1 MKKNVFYPV
10 VLMLVAA
17 FTFTSCDNLNDRDL
31 AISEFDTQ
39 MAEDDAIAEE
49 AFTSLDAMI
58 DEDILTLDASD
69 YNTGIMLKSSS
80 EEPYVCKT
88 ITVDHPDTTMFPK
101 VITIDYG
108 AGCSTEINGETYTR
122 KGKIVITITNRWFLE
137 GAVRTAEFV
146 DFYLNDV
153 KVEGTRTVEN
163 LGINED
169 GNLMFAHQLMNGKL
183 IYNDSLVYT
192 RNCTSTHEWHRASN
206 PADDA
211 WYISGTRNGTTV
223 EGYMYQHEI
232 TNRLMLVRCAEFGY
246 QWVIVEGE
254 ISMTRNGKTAQ
265 LNYGEGNC
273 DGTALLTVGDRE
285 REIQIRNRYHE
296 RRRLHTGQ

>member
-1 MKKNVFYPV
+1 MKKNVFYPFI
-10 VLMLVAA
+10 LLLAAA

-31 AISEFDTQ
+31 AISELDTQ

-58 DEDILTLDASD
+58 DEDILALDANE
-69 YNTGIMLKSSS
+69 YNTGTMLKSSS
-80 EEPYVCKT
+80 EDPYACKT
-88 ITVDHPDTTMFPK
+88 ITVDHPDTTWFPK

-108 AGCSTEINGETYTR
+108 TGCSVVLNGDTYTR

-163 LGINED
+163 MGINEE
-169 GNLMFAHQLMNGKL
+169 GNLMFAHQLINGKL
-183 IYNDSLVYT
+183 IYNDTLVYT
-192 RNCTSTHEWHRASN
+192 RNCSSEHEWSRGST
-206 PADDA
+206 PAEDT
-211 WYISGTRNGTTV
+211 WYITGTRTGTTV
-223 EGYMYQHEI
+223 EGYMYQHVI

-246 QWVIVEGE
+246 QWVIVSGE
-254 ISMTRNGKTAQ
+254 INMTRNGKTAQ

-285 REIQIRNRYHE
+285 RVIQIRNRFHE
-296 RRRLHTGQ
+296 RRRLFMGQ